1 MNREHVARAALRAYP
16 WPVRAVRGE
25 EMVGTLIDTSAGSAM
40 RFAREILDLVRLG
53 LRARAAQTATVG
65 ARRLIADGFCLA
77 GVFFMTQDLA
87 TALSDR
93 RVAHALYSS
102 ASIALLA
109 AILGIALTG
118 RDRLAGVGAL
128 VWTALRMPGLIA
140 AHLTVTDYAGMAL
153 PVVSFTVMLVAP
165 RVRVRVSWIADS
177 GSLRRT
183 AVLAATVAILVVL
196 AILAIFARPAG
207 PLLLCLAVLLLA
219 PIRPSFLVRASN
231 RRAMLWL
238 VPILAA
244 VVVLG
249 GLKLLVLAAAA
260 AFVGFAALVLLTDPR
275 LAIAVAVT
283 LTNVGI
289 SKASGTRPLMV
300 ALFIAATPGVLAA
313 AVARNRRLQR
323 DAHN

>member
-1 MNREHVARAALRAYP
+1 
-16 WPVRAVRGE
+16 
-25 EMVGTLIDTSAGSAM
+25 MVGTLIDTSAVSAI
-40 RFAREILDLVRLG
+40 RFAREIADLVRLG
-53 LRARAAQTATVG
+53 MRARAAQTATVG
-65 ARRLIADGFCLA
+65 ARRLTTDGLCLA

-93 RVAHALYSS
+93 GVAHALYSS
-102 ASIALLA
+102 ASIVLLA
-109 AILGIALTG
+109 AVLGIALTG

-128 VWTALRMPGLIA
+128 VWTVLRMPGLIA
-140 AHLTVTDYAGMAL
+140 DHLTVSDYAGMAL
-153 PVVSFTVMLVAP
+153 PVICFTVMLAAP
-165 RVRVRVSWIADS
+165 RARVPVSWIADVS
-177 GSLRRT
+177 RVRRI
-183 AVLAATVAILVVL
+183 AVLAAAVVILVAL
-196 AILAIFARPAG
+196 ATLVIFDRPAG

-219 PIRPSFLVRASN
+219 PTRSVPLVRASN
-231 RRAMLWL
+231 WRAVFWL
-238 VPILAA
+238 VPVLAA

-260 AFVGFAALVLLTDPR
+260 AFVGFAELALLTDPR

-283 LTNVGI
+283 LTNIGI
-289 SKASGTRPLMV
+289 AKAGGTRPLTV